1 MGKNILITGSSS
13 FLGNSLISN
22 DKENIYFTFG
32 NRGSKNFNVQPINN
46 VNEIKKLEIKDL
58 YHFAN
63 FQNENK
69 DFVLSEE
76 KDFISSA
83 VENGITNIL
92 YSNTFSLYCTIFLFS

>member
-69 DFVLSEE
+69 DMHEQSINQKLIR
-76 KDFISSA
+76 KDI
-83 VENGITNIL
+83 
-92 YSNTFSLYCTIFLFS
+92 IFLING